1 MLMPASSEFVSLC
14 RSQVILVTEGLG
26 ASLSA
31 VYLTEDLADSPDA
44 KLIPIVVYPEEAVPW
59 SESIPLRLPVN
70 VDETQSYLPL
80 ANPTTPSNSFGGQQP
95 ERTLV
100 SEDSTSL
107 PQDVASTSDAS
118 NSAKAEALPL
128 SLLGQ
133 QRIVLPL
140 IHEGIVLGL
149 LVTSREDRQW
159 YEWEQV
165 QLEQVARTLAIACIL
180 DQRYQWLEHSAYE
193 QGLTQAQQRDTLKNL
208 LHQFRNPLTALRTF
222 GKLLLKRLRPED
234 ANHEVAN
241 SIVRESDR
249 LQALLQQFDAAID
262 LGQAELD
269 FDRAASSLNLKRLLP
284 LAPDWQPSTPEGV
297 PAGVTLPT
305 QPLLPPSG
313 LIIGTHLPLEPCFVS
328 QILEPLL
335 ISASAIAQERQLD
348 LQADIP
354 TDLPPVQA
362 NNLALQ
368 EVFSNLMD
376 NALKYTPK
384 GGQISVRVSQNR
396 SDSSNYQVITV
407 SDTGP
412 GIPPG
417 DLNHVF
423 ERHYR
428 GVQAQTDIPG
438 TGLGL
443 AIARELVEQMQ
454 GKIQAFSPA
463 LETAREQAIWGSL
476 GSTFAV
482 WLPEMQHSNH

>member
-31 VYLTEDLADSPDA
+31 VYLTEEIEDDTDA

-59 SESIPLRLPVN
+59 SEAIPLRLPVN
-70 VDETQSYLPL
+70 GSETQSYLPL
-80 ANPTTPSNSFGGQQP
+80 AGSPTTFGNVSPTREQLEG
-95 ERTLV
+95 TLV
-100 SEDSTSL
+100 AEDGTNL
-107 PQDVASTSDAS
+107 FQAATPTSDAS
-118 NSAKAEALPL
+118 NPAKAEVPL

-133 QRIVLPL
+133 QRVVLPL

-159 YEWEQV
+159 YEWEQA
-165 QLEQVARTLAIACIL
+165 QLEQVARTLAIACVL
-180 DQRYQWLEHSAYE
+180 DQRYQWLEHSAYD
-193 QGLTQAQQRDTLKNL
+193 QGLTRAQQQDTFKNL

-222 GKLLLKRLRPED
+222 GKLLLKRLNPGD
-234 ANHEVAN
+234 ANREVAN

-249 LQALLQQFDAAID
+249 LQALLQQFDAATD

-269 FDRAASSLNLKRLLP
+269 FDRAPSPLHSRRPLP
-284 LAPDWQPSTPEGV
+284 LTSDWSVTSEEIQP
-297 PAGVTLPT
+297 GVTLPT

-313 LIIGTHLPLEPCFVS
+313 LTIGTHLPLEPCFVA

-335 ISASAIAQERQLD
+335 ISAKAIAQERQLN

-384 GGQISVRVSQNR
+384 RGQVLVQVSQ
-396 SDSSNYQVITV
+396 SHSQAGNYQVITV

-412 GIPPG
+412 GIPPE

-443 AIARELVEQMQ
+443 AIAHELVEQMQ
-454 GKIQAFSPA
+454 GKIQALSPA
-463 LETAREQAIWGSL
+463 IEKGAHQQAFWGP
-476 GSTFAV
+476 GSTFVV
-482 WLPEMQHSNH
+482 WLPEVRLND

>member
-14 RSQVILVTEGLG
+14 RSQVTLVTEGLG

-31 VYLTEDLADSPDA
+31 VYLTEELADSTDA

-59 SESIPLRLPVN
+59 SESIPLSLPVN
-70 VDETQSYLPL
+70 LSETQSYLPL
-80 ANPTTPSNSFGGQQP
+80 APTSPSNISSTPGQQP
-95 ERTLV
+95 ERRLFSEDDANSPYEVAPV
-100 SEDSTSL
+100 SEF
-107 PQDVASTSDAS
+107 VS
-118 NSAKAEALPL
+118 NPAKAEAPL

-159 YEWEQV
+159 YEWEQA

-180 DQRYQWLEHSAYE
+180 DQRYQWLEHSAYD

-208 LHQFRNPLTALRTF
+208 LHQVRNPLTALRTF
-222 GKLLLKRLRPED
+222 GKLLLKRLRPGD
-234 ANHEVAN
+234 ANREVAN

-269 FDRAASSLNLKRLLP
+269 FDRAASPLNLKRLLP
-284 LAPDWQPSTPEGV
+284 LAPDWQPSASEG
-297 PAGVTLPT
+297 PAT
-305 QPLLPPSG
+305 QLLLPPSG
-313 LIIGTHLPLEPCFVS
+313 LIVGTHLQLQPCFVS
-328 QILEPLL
+328 QVLKPLL
-335 ISASAIAQERQLD
+335 ISAKAIAQERHLD

-354 TDLPPVQA
+354 TDLPPVRA
-362 NNLALQ
+362 NPSALQ

-376 NALKYTPK
+376 NALKYTLK
-384 GGQISVRVSQNR
+384 GGGISVRVSQNH
-396 SDSSNYQVITV
+396 SEDKYQVITV

-412 GIPPG
+412 GIPPE

-454 GKIQAFSPA
+454 GKIQVFSPA
-463 LETAREQAIWGSL
+463 QEPRFEGQAFPGP
-476 GSTFAV
+476 GSTFV
-482 WLPEMQHSNH
+482 IWLPISSPKQ